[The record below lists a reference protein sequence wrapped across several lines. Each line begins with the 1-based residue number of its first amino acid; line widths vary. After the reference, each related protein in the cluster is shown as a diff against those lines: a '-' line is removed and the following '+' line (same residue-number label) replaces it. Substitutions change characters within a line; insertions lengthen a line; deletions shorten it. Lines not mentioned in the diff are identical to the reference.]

1 MARSYQSSSSS
12 ENHEHCGGGAGPH
25 DTMKTSLQVLRCQL
39 LSVLAFL
46 ALPVGLVSSAQ
57 ELYLSQTSQDSVS
70 MAATHNIPLSPPKPP
85 RLEWHQEGSSS
96 GEWSSKSTQ
105 PANIIPPT
113 AAVPPLA
120 SLRTTQTSSREDPPV
135 YDTNTVTP
143 NTVSTDSRVNL
154 PDSDTVNQGLMHK
167 PVRVPQV
174 HNPVI
179 VSTNQA
185 SSRSPKFSSTAIPN
199 IDVESAVRG
208 APNPLASSSGSDRGD
223 TLDAHHLGPQK
234 LSVEEP
240 VDPSL
245 QPSSLSSSS
254 VDADAARGLKLREH
268 AAGTHERV
276 AHHTITQREVH
287 GVNENPTDE
296 LTLEPQGVSAG
307 PIESPLENLTSTA
320 STPAQSTEPSLKSQ
334 NPTGISINHT
344 AANETSTE
352 EGRVVGGNG
361 TDSPPVGHWM
371 GNVTA
376 FGGLLSNSSSVEDS
390 PAQGNSSEPPSTA
403 SGNFLNRQVPATT
416 HDPWTPGNNSG
427 PTVDSPPS
435 RMTICLSR
443 MDIVWIV
450 LAISVPVSSCSVLL
464 TVCCMRRKKKSSSQE
479 NNLSYWNNAITMDYF
494 SRHAVEL
501 PREIHTLE
509 SEHDTCLPPNG
520 DYSGSSVVLVNPFCQ
535 ETLFINRDKASAI

>member
-1 MARSYQSSSSS
+1 
-12 ENHEHCGGGAGPH
+12 
-25 DTMKTSLQVLRCQL
+25 MKTSLQVLRCQL

-70 MAATHNIPLSPPKPP
+70 MAATHNIPPSPSKPP
-85 RLEWHQEGSSS
+85 RLEWPQEGSSS

-105 PANIIPPT
+105 PANIILPT
-113 AAVPPLA
+113 APLPPLA
-120 SLRTTQTSSREDPPV
+120 LLRTQTSSREDPPV
-135 YDTNTVTP
+135 YNTNTVTP

-154 PDSDTVNQGLMHK
+154 PNSDTVNQGLMHK

-174 HNPVI
+174 HNPVT

-185 SSRSPKFSSTAIPN
+185 SSSSPKFSSTAIPN
-199 IDVESAVRG
+199 IDVESVARG

-223 TLDAHHLGPQK
+223 TLDAHHLGPQR
-234 LSVEEP
+234 LSVE
-240 VDPSL
+240 DPIDPRQPPAR
-245 QPSSLSSSS
+245 QPSSLSYSS

-268 AAGTHERV
+268 AAGSPERV

-287 GVNENPTDE
+287 GVNEPPTSE
-296 LTLEPQGVSAG
+296 LALEPKGISA
-307 PIESPLENLTSTA
+307 SPLEDPPENLTSTA
-320 STPAQSTEPSLKSQ
+320 SAPTKSTEPSLKLQ
-334 NPTGISINHT
+334 NPAGVLINHT

-352 EGRVVGGNG
+352 EGRDVRDNG
-361 TDSPPVGHWM
+361 TGSPPVGHWM

-376 FGGLLSNSSSVEDS
+376 FRGLLSNSSSVEDS

-427 PTVDSPPS
+427 PTVESPPS

-509 SEHDTCLPPNG
+509 SEEHDTCLPPNG